1 MNNTHKGFVGVLA
14 VVGIVVVVAGVSLLL
29 YRTRPP
35 ETGRGYVPNPIASS
49 TSSSAIVITNSGSTN
64 TAGFVITV
72 NPDGSGTFDLHQSR
86 TAPESIK
93 NIPVGTFEYHALEQ
107 SILAV
112 PSLSFSG
119 MCAKSASFGTTE
131 KLLYNGT
138 LSGDLTC
145 PPNTPVYQVLTA
157 TVGAIITEARN

>member
-1 MNNTHKGFVGVLA
+1 
-14 VVGIVVVVAGVSLLL
+14 
-29 YRTRPP
+29 
-35 ETGRGYVPNPIASS
+35 
-49 TSSSAIVITNSGSTN
+49 
-64 TAGFVITV
+64 
-72 NPDGSGTFDLHQSR
+72 
-86 TAPESIK
+86 
-93 NIPVGTFEYHALEQ
+93 
-107 SILAV
+107 
-112 PSLSFSG
+112 